1 MKKNSIVLGVFALV
15 TLGSCKNET
24 PQEKAQK
31 ESQKALD
38 KAYDANEAN
47 QVATKLQ

>member
-24 PQEKAQK
+24 PQKK
-31 ESQKALD
+31 RKNSHR
-38 KAYDANEAN
+38 
-47 QVATKLQ
+47 KL